1 MSILMLVASLVL
13 LALPLGFIAFRLL
26 MNIPVLKHFL
36 VGSVAVM
43 CALLALTA
51 LLSAWD
57 LYSYRALLEETPVA
71 TVDFRQRG
79 PQHYEALVTVGEE
92 SLEYQLFGD
101 QWQLDARMIKWGA
114 TMARLGLDPV
124 FRLERISGRYQALDD
139 ERNKPRSVHAI
150 QVSEVFD
157 VWQWLKRGEPL
168 LKFADAEYGTATYL
182 PMANGARYQ
191 VTISNF
197 GLLARPENRE
207 AEMALDNWSS

>member
-1 MSILMLVASLVL
+1 MLVASLVL

-36 VGSVAVM
+36 VGSVAVV
-43 CALLALTA
+43 CGLLALTA

-71 TVDFRQRG
+71 TVHFRQRG
-79 PQHYEALVTVGEE
+79 PQHYQAQVTLGEE

-124 FRLERISGRYQALDD
+124 FRLERISGRYQALED

-207 AEMALDNWSS
+207 AETALDNWSS

>member
-1 MSILMLVASLVL
+1 MLVVSLVL

>member
-1 MSILMLVASLVL
+1 MLVASLVL

>member
-1 MSILMLVASLVL
+1 
-13 LALPLGFIAFRLL
+13 
-26 MNIPVLKHFL
+26 
-36 VGSVAVM
+36 
-43 CALLALTA
+43 
-51 LLSAWD
+51 
-57 LYSYRALLEETPVA
+57 
-71 TVDFRQRG
+71 
-79 PQHYEALVTVGEE
+79 
-92 SLEYQLFGD
+92 
-101 QWQLDARMIKWGA
+101 MIKWGA